1 MDFLEEEEFP
11 KIYFRSKKVNLNIS
25 NSETSFYSNLKFV
38 VFAISRQVTRKG
50 EREKDMIESGEK
62 RKGTLTKG
70 QRKKGNWY

>member
-1 MDFLEEEEFP
+1 MDFLEEEEEFP
-11 KIYFRSKKVNLNIS
+11 KIHFRSKKVNLNIS

-38 VFAISRQVTRKG
+38 VFAILRQVTRK
-50 EREKDMIESGEK
+50 EREKDMIKSGEK